1 MMQEVCLGRRAPL
14 TWAFAA
20 TATLPLFGGFGRVR
34 ADGGGVNRGLTD
46 SGTLPQVSD
55 IVLMGDPRIADL
67 PVEEIDDD
75 LVDVRESTDLP
86 LDELKE
92 TAEGAYAYLRRGLVQ
107 RLLFA
112 QGSLPDGY
120 RLLLVEGYRPY
131 ELQEHY
137 FTGYR
142 KHLEALDPELSGAES
157 FQLASRYVSPPRIA
171 PHVSGAAIDLTLV
184 DSQGDPVD
192 MGTPINATPEDSA
205 GACYFAAENISS
217 EARHNRRMLAAALDE
232 AGLVNYP
239 TEWWHWSYGDRY
251 WAFTTGQ
258 PAAIYGPVRSL
269 GTTTVPAP

>member
-1 MMQEVCLGRRAPL
+1 ML
-14 TWAFAA
+14 TWALVLPAA
-20 TATLPLFGGFGRVR
+20 LTPVGVVGRFRV
-34 ADGGGVNRGLTD
+34 DGRGVSRGLSD
-46 SGTLPQVSD
+46 SGTLRRVSD
-55 IVLMGDPRIADL
+55 IVLMGDPRVADL

-86 LDELKE
+86 LDGLKE

-112 QGSLPDGY
+112 QGQLPDGY

-131 ELQEHY
+131 ELQEYY

-142 KHLEALDPELSGAES
+142 ARLEVLDPGLSGAES
-157 FQLASRYVSPPRIA
+157 FQLASRYVSPPSIA

-184 DSQGDPVD
+184 DGEGTPVD

-205 GACYFAAENISS
+205 GACYFGAVNISS
-217 EARHNRRMLAAALDE
+217 AARHHRRVLATALEE

-251 WAFTTGQ
+251 WAFVTDQ
-258 PAAIYGPVRSL
+258 PAAIYGPIRSF
-269 GTTTVPAP
+269 GTAAAPSTR